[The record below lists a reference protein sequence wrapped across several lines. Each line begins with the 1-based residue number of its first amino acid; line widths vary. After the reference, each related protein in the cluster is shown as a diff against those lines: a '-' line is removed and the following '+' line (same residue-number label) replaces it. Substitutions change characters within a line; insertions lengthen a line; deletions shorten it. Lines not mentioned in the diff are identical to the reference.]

1 MRAGEAAEAERFLRQ
16 ASAIRGAPPEARHNL
31 AIALALQ
38 GRFDEAEQIVR
49 TDMPPAI
56 AAQNVAYLRSL
67 LRDERRWS
75 DLDRSR

>member
-1 MRAGEAAEAERFLRQ
+1 
-16 ASAIRGAPPEARHNL
+16 
-31 AIALALQ
+31 
-38 GRFDEAEQIVR
+38 
-49 TDMPPAI
+49 MPPAI